1 MLINQYDML
10 LCISNAVDLISA
22 EYTSHHQ
29 QVAFLSYHIGQ
40 QMRLDDAACRDL
52 LMAGMLHDIG
62 ALSNDERLMLIEEE
76 PVTVNSH
83 AFRSAKLLEEAA
95 AFSRIADIV
104 RYHHVPWAFGTG
116 LHLLQKEVPINSH
129 ILHLADRVCVK
140 FNPKQ
145 SVIEQVPVVINS
157 IAQNSDTIF
166 MPEAVKALEELK
178 KSDHIW
184 LSLLESSPLEYL
196 PTQRI
201 FAMMPLDID
210 ELLDVTRMISF
221 IIDFRSHFTATHSA
235 GVAAVA
241 KRLGE
246 LSGFCI
252 NECKMLLIAGY
263 LHDFGKLTVP
273 NSVLEKPSALSR
285 QEFNIIR
292 GHTFHTY
299 RLLSTI
305 NGFEEINKWA
315 SFHHEKLNGKGYP
328 FQLSEESIPLG
339 SRIMAVADIFTSIT
353 EDRPY
358 RSGMSQMQIVR
369 VLKSMADE
377 KAICQKVVDTLIG
390 RLDEFIG
397 LCHESQQKEAAIY
410 ENFFSIAV

>member
-1 MLINQYDML
+1 MLVNQYDML
-10 LCISNAVDLISA
+10 LCISNAVDLIAA

-40 QMRLDDAACRDL
+40 QMGLDDAACREL

-62 ALSNDERLMLIEEE
+62 ALSNDEKLMLIEEE

-83 AFRSAKLLEEAA
+83 AFRSAKLLEEVPV
-95 AFSRIADIV
+95 FSTIADIV
-104 RYHHVPWAFGTG
+104 RYHHISWVFGSG
-116 LHLLQKEVPINSH
+116 LHFLDKEVPISSH

-145 SVIEQVPVVINS
+145 SAIEQVPDVINS
-157 IAQNSDTIF
+157 IAKNSDTKF
-166 MPEAVKALEELK
+166 MPESVKALEELK

-184 LSLLESSPLEYL
+184 LSLLESAPLNYL

-201 FAMMPLDID
+201 FAMMPLNID

-246 LSGFCI
+246 LSGFSQ

-273 NSVLEKPSALSR
+273 NSVLEKPSALNR
-285 QEFNIIR
+285 KEFNIIR

-299 RLLSTI
+299 RLLNTI
-305 NGFEEINKWA
+305 AGFEVINKWA
-315 SFHHEKLNGKGYP
+315 SLHHEKLNGKGYP

-358 RSGMSQMQIVR
+358 RNGMSQTQIVR
-369 VLKSMADE
+369 VLKSMAQE
-377 KAICQKVVDTLIG
+377 KAICTKVVDTLIG
-390 RLDEFIG
+390 RLDEFTD